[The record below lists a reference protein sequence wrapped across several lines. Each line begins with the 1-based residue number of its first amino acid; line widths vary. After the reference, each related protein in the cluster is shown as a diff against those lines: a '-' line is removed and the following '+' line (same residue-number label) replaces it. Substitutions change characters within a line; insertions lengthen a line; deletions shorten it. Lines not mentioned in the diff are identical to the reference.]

1 LAAACCAACTS
12 WRSRRGLPCSCAV
25 QALVSM
31 SSEAALAAGQGMPFQ
46 GRFSGLALVKV
57 LGNKGSDTRRLCT
70 CHQISSSN
78 NENAP
83 LPCQCENRHCD
94 YPQAIAAKAKKEAE
108 RKARK
113 EQERKERE
121 AAKAKKAAE
130 KEAAEKEATAAT
142 AKEGDAA
149 GAEADGAA
157 KDAKDGP
164 LAAGGN
170 GGKAGAAAA
179 AGDASAGDA
188 AAPMEEDAKDAP
200 AAVKAEAAEA
210 EPAGGDVAM
219 AEVHAQSALCPM
231 SWSATRP
238 GCKDSREF
246 LPAE

>member
-1 LAAACCAACTS
+1 
-12 WRSRRGLPCSCAV
+12 
-25 QALVSM
+25 M
-31 SSEAALAAGQGMPFQ
+31 YSEAALAPGQGMPFQ

-57 LGNKGSDTRRLCT
+57 LGNEGSDTRRLCT

-130 KEAAEKEATAAT
+130 KEAAEKEATTAT
-142 AKEGDAA
+142 AKEGDAT
-149 GAEADGAA
+149 GAEADGA
-157 KDAKDGP
+157 AKDGP

-170 GGKAGAAAA
+170 GEKAGAAAA
-179 AGDASAGDA
+179 AGDATAGNA

-200 AAVKAEAAEA
+200 AAVKAEAVEA
-210 EPAGGDVAM
+210 KPAGGDVAM
-219 AEVHAQSALCPM
+219 AEVHTQPSQLYFQCPGLRPTRGAKTAGAFCLQSDCWTGPAVTSSP
-231 SWSATRP
+231 A
-238 GCKDSREF
+238 RE
-246 LPAE
+246 LRIRAARLHKPR